1 MRLPLQLLMCPVIR
15 GEVELH
21 PISVYRCRLISTNAK
36 LKMRIKSDLSMP
48 HYYFS
53 PALRSADTSAPT
65 IGRKFIQSSLV
76 DWFRRTHRT
85 KAVHLPSTPHVGQD
99 EQPSLFTNR
108 KTIRSC
114 LYERH
119 SQSKRSII
127 KHGIQPIHGVDS
139 FVFGE
144 GNYIQTTIR
153 NRLSTVASS
162 FH

>member
-21 PISVYRCRLISTNAK
+21 PISVYRCRPDIDVELRTLTVK

-85 KAVHLPSTPHVGQD
+85 KAIHTTPA
-99 EQPSLFTNR
+99 EYTSR
-108 KTIRSC
+108 WIR
-114 LYERH
+114 RA
-119 SQSKRSII
+119 
-127 KHGIQPIHGVDS
+127 
-139 FVFGE
+139 
-144 GNYIQTTIR
+144 T
-153 NRLSTVASS
+153 
-162 FH
+162 